1 MKQFA
6 KFNITGRVGKVHIL
20 DKVSFVEI
28 CANYRRK
35 VGEEWQDD
43 PHWNRVTLF
52 GKLHERAANLKKG
65 DLINLDGRIK
75 QGSHQK
81 DGVTQYTVDLIAY
94 TMATDIAEETPAED
108 GESESN

>member
-6 KFNITGRVGKVHIL
+6 KFNITGRVGKVQIL

-52 GKLHERAANLKKG
+52 GKLHERAAELKKG

-75 QGSHQK
+75 QGAHEK
-81 DGVTQYTVDLIAY
+81 DGAKVYTVDLIAY
-94 TMATDIAEETPAED
+94 TMATDIAEQSPAQDEQPE
-108 GESESN
+108 GE